1 MIEFDEKS
9 LRDGCNLT
17 GVLMMTTGFGGL
29 FLKED
34 SGWPESSLALFGLF
48 LYVVSTVTLRL
59 KTAGE

>member
-17 GVLMMTTGFGGL
+17 GVLVMTTGFGGL
-29 FLKED
+29 FLTKD
-34 SGWPESSLALFGLF
+34 SGWPESSLVLLGLL
-48 LYVVSTVTLRL
+48 LYAVSAITLRL